1 MKKFADANGSALADD
16 HDGAPVF
23 LARNGWHLDRTAEDF
38 PDIRFKKTK
47 EQVA

>member
-1 MKKFADANGSALADD
+1 MG
-16 HDGAPVF
+16 F
-23 LARNGWHLDRTAEDF
+23 LEILFLGDF